1 MWGQLRTMD
10 DGLDWPSFLVGDV
23 PRLSRCQSPH
33 KFRGAALCQPIDF
46 LFWKVWTIVNDTS
59 RPPSTFN
66 VTLTWTCSHFSNFIS
81 FTNLRYLNSCSY
93 TFEYAGRV
101 PTPNQTL
108 IVVMEFALSD
118 ISIVMSKSEV
128 EMRKEGLIEWDG

>member
-1 MWGQLRTMD
+1 MSLLLGH
-10 DGLDWPSFLVGDV
+10 VV
-23 PRLSRCQSPH
+23 
-33 KFRGAALCQPIDF
+33 I
-46 LFWKVWTIVNDTS
+46 
-59 RPPSTFN
+59 
-66 VTLTWTCSHFSNFIS
+66 FSNFIS
-81 FTNLRYLNSCSY
+81 FTNLSYLNSCSY